1 LRFDLVDT
9 PIADLRIV
17 QRKPI
22 SDDRGFLSRLYCQD
36 DFKLMGLNK
45 PISQINQTLTKK
57 KGAVRGIHYQL
68 PPFAEAKLVTCI
80 KGEIFDVAVDL
91 RRDSPTY
98 LNWHAEVLSEKNQ
111 KSFLIP
117 EGFAHGFQTLT
128 DDCQLIYLHT
138 APYSKEYERGLN
150 YIDKKLDISWPLK
163 ISQISDR
170 DRTHPIIKD
179 DFKGIVL

>member
-1 LRFDLVDT
+1 MRFDLVDT
-9 PIADLRIV
+9 PITDLKIV

-36 DFKLMGLNK
+36 DFKLMGFNK

-57 KGAVRGIHYQL
+57 KGAVRGLHYQL
-68 PPFAEAKLVTCI
+68 APFVEAKLVTCI

-98 LNWHAEVLSEKNQ
+98 LSWHAEVLSENDH

-117 EGFAHGFQTLT
+117 EGFAHGFQTIS
-128 DDCQLIYLHT
+128 DDCELIYLHT
-138 APYSKEYERGLN
+138 APYSKEHERGLN
-150 YIDKKLDISWPLK
+150 YADKKLDINWPLK
-163 ISQISDR
+163 ISEISDR
-170 DRTHPIIKD
+170 DLTHTMIKD
-179 DFKGIVL
+179 ELEGIVL

>member
-1 LRFDLVDT
+1 MRFDLVDT
-9 PIADLRIV
+9 LITDIKIV

-36 DFKLMGLNK
+36 DFKLMGFNK

-57 KGAVRGIHYQL
+57 KGAVRGLHYQL
-68 PPFAEAKLVTCI
+68 APFAEAKLVTCI

-98 LNWHAEVLSEKNQ
+98 LSWHAEVLSENNH

-117 EGFAHGFQTLT
+117 EGFAHGFQTLS
-128 DDCQLIYLHT
+128 DDCELIYLHT
-138 APYSKEYERGLN
+138 APYSKEHERGLN
-150 YIDKKLDISWPLK
+150 YADKKLDINWPLE
-163 ISQISDR
+163 ISEISDR
-170 DRTHPIIKD
+170 DQTHTMIKD
-179 DFKGIVL
+179 DFEGIVL

>member
-9 PIADLRIV
+9 PITDLKIV

-22 SDDRGFLSRLYCQD
+22 SDDRGFLSRLYCRD
-36 DFKLMGLNK
+36 DFKLMGINK

-57 KGAVRGIHYQL
+57 KGAVRGLHYQL
-68 PPFAEAKLVTCI
+68 TPFAESKLVTCI

-98 LNWHAEVLSEKNQ
+98 LSWHAEVLSENNH

-117 EGFAHGFQTLT
+117 EGFAHGFQSLS
-128 DDCQLIYLHT
+128 DDCELIYLHT
-138 APYSKEYERGLN
+138 APYSKEHERGLN
-150 YIDKKLDISWPLK
+150 YADKKLDINWPLE
-163 ISQISDR
+163 ISEISDR
-170 DRTHPIIKD
+170 DQTHTMIKD
-179 DFKGIVL
+179 DFEGIVL

>member
-9 PIADLRIV
+9 LITDIKIV

-36 DFKLMGLNK
+36 DFKLMGFNK

-57 KGAVRGIHYQL
+57 KGAVRGLHYQL
-68 PPFAEAKLVTCI
+68 APFAEAKLVTCI

-98 LNWHAEVLSEKNQ
+98 LSWHAEVLSENNH

-117 EGFAHGFQTLT
+117 EGFAHGFQTLS
-128 DDCQLIYLHT
+128 DDCELIYLHT
-138 APYSKEYERGLN
+138 APYSKEHERGLN
-150 YIDKKLDISWPLK
+150 YADKKLDINWPLE
-163 ISQISDR
+163 ISEISDR
-170 DRTHPIIKD
+170 DQTHTMIKD
-179 DFKGIVL
+179 DFEGIVL